1 MYERDE
7 FLRDRIRPHQ
17 PGTPRGYSPR
27 PPSGDRC
34 PAPPPGR
41 HAAAATPPGP
51 PRLPSA
57 PLRPLPDP
65 AWPRQPEAPPP
76 STWADP
82 ALAPIRSRTR
92 PGERGWRRMVRL
104 VTFGLVGLGRS
115 GMQRQEAQF
124 EATIRTVLH
133 GNHKVAVL
141 GKGGVG
147 KTSVAACVGSIL
159 AELRQQDRIV
169 GIDADTAFGRLSSR
183 IDPRAAGSFW
193 ELTTDTNLRS
203 FTDITARL
211 GRNSAGLYV
220 LFVGGRRGSSVTVS
234 DKTLIR
240 FGDPPGGKALTF
252 EVVRP
257 SDSAAQHG
265 RVQPSADLSDDPAHN
280 AAPVAPDPGV
290 VRAGA
295 AAAARRREL
304 DISQRSLAADGII
317 NAGALIAFEKGRS
330 WPRERTRAKLEEVLQ
345 WPAGTIA
352 RIRRGEP
359 TEPATNPDAS
369 PGLRPADGPASLIAQ
384 AVTAAVDGCS
394 LAIAALPATEDPE
407 FTERAAPILAD
418 LRQLEAIAV
427 QATRISRI
435 TPELIKA
442 LGAVRRHHDEL
453 MRLGATAPGATLAQR
468 LYAARR
474 RANLSTLET
483 AQAAGVAEEMIVGA
497 EAEEE
502 LPAEATEAIE
512 ALIRQIN

>member
-1 MYERDE
+1 
-7 FLRDRIRPHQ
+7 
-17 PGTPRGYSPR
+17 
-27 PPSGDRC
+27 
-34 PAPPPGR
+34 
-41 HAAAATPPGP
+41 
-51 PRLPSA
+51 
-57 PLRPLPDP
+57 
-65 AWPRQPEAPPP
+65 
-76 STWADP
+76 
-82 ALAPIRSRTR
+82 
-92 PGERGWRRMVRL
+92 MVRL

-169 GIDADTAFGRLSSR
+169 GID
-183 IDPRAAGSFW
+183 
-193 ELTTDTNLRS
+193 
-203 FTDITARL
+203 
-211 GRNSAGLYV
+211 
-220 LFVGGRRGSSVTVS
+220 
-234 DKTLIR
+234 
-240 FGDPPGGKALTF
+240 
-252 EVVRP
+252 
-257 SDSAAQHG
+257 
-265 RVQPSADLSDDPAHN
+265 